1 MSSRPQYPTTFAPTS
16 SKEIN
21 MTDLQNHLLDSAGDE
36 AEELY
41 VLHVEVRLKKRS
53 TARVDFIKQVVLE
66 HLSQDNTLFVP
77 SVITGWE
84 SEVRL
89 RENVERIAACE
100 TSFPGNTVEM
110 SKTSLE
116 IHVYQPITCEQ
127 DDLSTGE
134 SKDDVIAATV
144 TELPCIEWDS
154 LWDSLIYDTDVKPH
168 LLNYLYATFLLSE
181 ANVDF
186 NLVAWNRVVLLHGPP
201 GTGKTSLCKALA
213 QKLSIRLS
221 ERYTQCRLL
230 EINSHSLFSKWF
242 SESGK
247 LVQKLFSAVSEMAE
261 EEDLFLVVL
270 IDEVESLTAAR
281 AGAMS
286 GQEPSDALRVVNAL
300 LTQLDKM
307 RQKKN
312 VLFMSTSNLVGAIDP
327 AFRDRADIVQYI
339 GLPPKEAIYDMLHS
353 CLMELMAKG
362 VVEHLP
368 IPNRQVSDSPPNR
381 AAMAGIR
388 EWDACSLIWELA
400 DKCKGLSGRALRR
413 LPVLAHARA
422 LAHGAPY
429 SLSIIPDQSNE
440 NGLMNGSS
448 SNGMNRSRAK
458 KMGVE
463 RWISH
468 MEAVVTQSRQQIEL
482 LN

>member
-1 MSSRPQYPTTFAPTS
+1 
-16 SKEIN
+16 
-21 MTDLQNHLLDSAGDE
+21 
-36 AEELY
+36 
-41 VLHVEVRLKKRS
+41 
-53 TARVDFIKQVVLE
+53 
-66 HLSQDNTLFVP
+66 
-77 SVITGWE
+77 
-84 SEVRL
+84 
-89 RENVERIAACE
+89 
-100 TSFPGNTVEM
+100 NTVEM
-110 SKTSLE
+110 ARTSLE

-134 SKDDVIAATV
+134 SKDDVIAATKNAD
-144 TELPCIEWDS
+144 LYHS
-154 LWDSLIYDTDVKPH
+154 SLIYDTDVKPH

-186 NLVAWNRVVLLHGPP
+186 NLVAWNRSVFPRLPGGEELTVLKSRTLTWTVRQNLEHGTNICLKCTTSSSP
-201 GTGKTSLCKALA
+201 GTGKTSL
-213 QKLSIRLS
+213 SS

-247 LVQKLFSAVSEMAE
+247 LVQKLFSAVSEMAD
-261 EEDLFLVVL
+261 EEDVFLFVL

-312 VLFMSTSNLVGAIDP
+312 VLFMSTSNLVGAID
-327 AFRDRADIVQYI
+327 IVQYI

-362 VVEHLP
+362 VVEHSP

-388 EWDACSLIWELA
+388 EWDTCSLIWELA

-429 SLSIIPDQSNE
+429 SLSVASDQSNE
-440 NGLMNGSS
+440 NGPVNGTSS
-448 SNGMNRSRAK
+448 HGLNRTRAKK

-468 MEAVVTQSRQQIEL
+468 MDAVVTQSRQQIEL